1 MTTVENLKPTIWMLA
16 LHYMLWSRAIIQTLS
31 LRNSLWRRL
40 HLINSVDNTKFPW
53 NALPWMEH
61 ISFFRNSPS
70 LVTPP
75 SLGYSPHHPSFLH
88 AMKHHFIS
96 HSLQR
101 NILWQNVLFVYPPK
115 PESDLLTVQNL
126 LISTLSPTR
135 QSKIWYT
142 PQSLKTIFD
151 YMNEDEKEIQ
161 PTNILCSNVDSY
173 CSLFQPCIDTFLS
186 SAQTVSPHAKTCKS
200 FWTFS

>member
-1 MTTVENLKPTIWMLA
+1 MTTVENPKPTIWVLA
-16 LHYMLWSRAIIQTLS
+16 LDYILWSRAIIQTLS

-75 SLGYSPHHPSFLH
+75 SPGYSPHYPSFLH

-126 LISTLSPTR
+126 LTSTLSPTR